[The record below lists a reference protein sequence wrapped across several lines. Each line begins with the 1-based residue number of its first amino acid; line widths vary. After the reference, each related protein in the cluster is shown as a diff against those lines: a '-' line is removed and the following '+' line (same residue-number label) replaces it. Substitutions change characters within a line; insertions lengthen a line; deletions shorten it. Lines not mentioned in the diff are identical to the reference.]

1 MKKFGMAVALV
12 LATVV
17 AACGGDDGDG
27 ASKNAS
33 TSGGDTAAKLE
44 GSISVWIMDP
54 GSPKI
59 QGVVKQYGTDFE
71 AAHPGTK
78 VDIQFVPWAQAHDK
92 FVTAIAGG
100 KVPDVAEMGT
110 TWTPEF
116 ADQGALLEQ
125 PEIAKDDYVS
135 SLVDAATLNEK
146 VYGKPWYAGA
156 RSLIYRKDFLEKAGV
171 EPPKTWDDM
180 EAAAKAIKAKVDGVY
195 PVGFTGLSEHMYL
208 PTIWQAGG
216 EIATQEGDT
225 WKSALNSPEGA
236 QALDWYASFYK
247 DGYVP
252 KAAIGWEEPDA
263 QTAFINGD
271 VAMLIAGGWGYN
283 SIIATKPEL
292 EGKIGT
298 ALTPTGPSGK
308 GTAFAGGSHLV
319 QFTESGNHD
328 LGAAFVDFMLE
339 PDQLNK
345 FTSEIGFL
353 PGTTAGIEASGY
365 LEDEVRKPFA
375 EQLLQA
381 SAVYPPSPK
390 WGGLEGANIFDG
402 QIQKV
407 MKGEETGQDA
417 VAELAKKMDEE
428 FAG

>member
-1 MKKFGMAVALV
+1 MRKFSVAVAAL
-12 LATVV
+12 LAGVV
-17 AACGGDDGDG
+17 AACG
-27 ASKNAS
+27 
-33 TSGGDTAAKLE
+33 SGGDDQSPATQASKQDKLS

-59 QGVVKQYGTDFE
+59 QTVVKQYGTDFQ

-92 FVTAIAGG
+92 FVTSIAGG

-116 ADQGALLEQ
+116 ADQGALVEQ
-125 PEIAKDDYVS
+125 PKIGKGQYVS
-135 SLVDAATLNEK
+135 SLVDAATLDGK

-156 RSLIYRKDFLEKAGV
+156 RSLIYRKDMLEKAGV
-171 EPPKTWDDM
+171 QPPTNWDEM
-180 EAAAKAIKAKVDGVY
+180 MAAAKAIKAKVKGVY
-195 PVGFTGLSEHMYL
+195 PVSFTGLSEHMYL

-216 EIATQEGDT
+216 QIATQNGES
-225 WKSALNSPEGA
+225 WKSALNSPEA
-236 QALDWYASFYK
+236 AKAIDYYTSFYK
-247 DGYVP
+247 EGLDP
-252 KAAIGWEEPDA
+252 KAAVGWEEPDA
-263 QTAFINGD
+263 QTAFVNGD
-271 VAMLIAGGWGYN
+271 VAMLIAGGWTYN

-292 EGKIGT
+292 KSKIGT
-298 ALTPTGPSGK
+298 ELTPAGPSGK

-319 QFTESGNHD
+319 QFQESKNKA
-328 LGAAFVDFMLE
+328 LGSAFIDFMLQPE
-339 PDQLNK
+339 QLNK

-353 PGTTAGIEASGY
+353 PGTTAGIKASGY
-365 LEDEVRKPFA
+365 LEDPQRKPFA
-375 EQLLQA
+375 EQLLDH

-402 QIQKV
+402 EVQKV
-407 MKGEETGQDA
+407 MKGQATPQQA